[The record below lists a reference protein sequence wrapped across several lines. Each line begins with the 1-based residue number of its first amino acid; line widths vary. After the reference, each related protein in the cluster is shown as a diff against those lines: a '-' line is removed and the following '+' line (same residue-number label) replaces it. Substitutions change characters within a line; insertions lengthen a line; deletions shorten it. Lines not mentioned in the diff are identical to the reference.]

1 MTAWYIYTLELN
13 GALKINIHHRHTF
26 TPEHAGSEEAWST
39 AIIKHQSKYR
49 LIGDAFSEH
58 TEGTPKGKRKNL

>member
-49 LIGDAFSEH
+49 LIGDAFFTWNSKRK
-58 TEGTPKGKRKNL
+58 KGKT